1 MTRGSPYAGPLR
13 FARMTPDP
21 LARRDARISYGLALV
36 CLIAGG
42 LLLGLAFYSSTPGAC
57 GRETG
62 CLGGRD
68 ATPLT
73 GIAVGAGLLGIAY
86 AAWRKG
92 RRLSA
97 TPE

>member
-1 MTRGSPYAGPLR
+1 MEQSTA
-13 FARMTPDP
+13 A
-21 LARRDARISYGLALV
+21 RDARISYVLAAACLLTGLAL
-36 CLIAGG
+36 LAF
-42 LLLGLAFYSSTPGAC
+42 AFYSSTPGAC

-73 GIAVGAGLLGIAY
+73 GIAVGSGLLGVAY

-92 RRLSA
+92 RRLNGELTRSSS
-97 TPE
+97 